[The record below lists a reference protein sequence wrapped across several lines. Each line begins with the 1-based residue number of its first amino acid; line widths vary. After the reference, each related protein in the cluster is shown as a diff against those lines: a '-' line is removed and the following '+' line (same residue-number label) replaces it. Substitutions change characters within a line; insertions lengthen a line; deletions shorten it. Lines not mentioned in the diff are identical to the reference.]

1 MNTNRI
7 AAAGLLV
14 AALGS
19 LGGCGQADSTHGST
33 TGSTTGSASRN
44 GIGPAEQAGK
54 ALDDA
59 GAKATAKVQE
69 EVGKADAAARQAREA
84 VPDAVAQA
92 RSNLNQVTDKVGQK
106 VEEAGARMRESA
118 K

>member
-19 LGGCGQADSTHGST
+19 LGGCGQADST

-59 GAKATAKVQE
+59 GAKATTKVQE